1 MRVGA
6 YNPYL
11 HTRGGGERYFL
22 DGCLALAKRHEVT
35 VLVPEGPRTHDE
47 LTAQLTALLGTDLS
61 PLRFVPLGP
70 GEAPQRALNRFDA
83 TFSVT
88 NDRPLMGVPHPHV
101 AVLQFP
107 FGITRWR
114 LRRRLRAAIAMARCD
129 RLLVYSNYVR
139 RWANTIP
146 GARPLVV
153 APGVTPVPANRRPK
167 EPIILAVGRF
177 TASGH
182 NKKHGALIDA
192 FSDVVKSLPDWRL
205 AMVGALGDGDRDYL
219 DSLRER
225 AAGLQVQFFPNAER
239 GELELLYRRAS
250 LFWHGAG
257 LGVDAQRNPELM
269 EHFGIVAV
277 EAMSAGAVP
286 LVFNGGGLP
295 EIVVDGECG
304 LLWSTPDELVR
315 LTVELAKDDATR
327 QAMAGRARERARL
340 FSAETFVKGFED
352 VLPDAMR

>member
-22 DGCLALAKRHEVT
+22 DGCLTLAKRHEVT
-35 VLVPEGPRTHDE
+35 VLVPEGPRTQDK
-47 LTAQLTALLGTDLS
+47 LTAELTALLGMDLS

-70 GEAPQRALNRFDA
+70 DEAPQRALNRFEA

-114 LRRRLRAAIAMARCD
+114 HRRRLRAAIAMARCD

-153 APGVTPVPANRRPK
+153 APGVRQVVEDGRPK
-167 EPIILAVGRF
+167 DRIILAVGRF

-182 NKKHGALIDA
+182 NKKHGALVDA
-192 FSDVVKSLPDWRL
+192 FSDVAKSLPDWRL

-225 AAGLQVQFFPNAER
+225 AAGLQVQFFPNADR
-239 GELELLYRRAS
+239 TELESLYRRAS

-257 LGVDAQRNPELM
+257 LGVDAQQNPELM

-277 EAMSAGAVP
+277 EAMSAGLVP
-286 LVFNGGGLP
+286 LVFDGGGLP

-304 LLWSTPDELVR
+304 VLWSALEELVR
-315 LTVELAKDDATR
+315 ATVELAKDGAKR
-327 QAMAGRARERARL
+327 QAMAGLARERARL
-340 FSAETFVKGFED
+340 FSAEKFVTDFED
-352 VLPDAMR
+352 VLPDVMR

>member
-22 DGCLALAKRHEVT
+22 DGCLTLAKRHEVT
-35 VLVPEGPRTHDE
+35 VLVPEGPRTQDK
-47 LTAQLTALLGTDLS
+47 LTAALTALLGMDLS

-70 GEAPQRALNRFDA
+70 DEAPQRALNRFEA

-114 LRRRLRAAIAMARCD
+114 HRRRLRAAIAMARCD

-153 APGVTPVPANRRPK
+153 APGVRQVVEDGRPK
-167 EPIILAVGRF
+167 DRIILAVGRF

-182 NKKHGALIDA
+182 NKKHGALVDA
-192 FSDVVKSLPDWRL
+192 FSDVAKSLPDWRL

-225 AAGLQVQFFPNAER
+225 AAGLQVQFFPNADR
-239 GELELLYRRAS
+239 TELESLYRRAS

-257 LGVDAQRNPELM
+257 LGVDAQQNPELM

-277 EAMSAGAVP
+277 EAMSAGLVP
-286 LVFNGGGLP
+286 LVFDGGGLP

-304 LLWSTPDELVR
+304 VLWSALEELVR
-315 LTVELAKDDATR
+315 ATVELAKDGAKR
-327 QAMAGRARERARL
+327 QAMAGLARERARL
-340 FSAETFVKGFED
+340 FSAEKFVTDFED
-352 VLPDAMR
+352 VLPDVMR